1 MSYPAGP
8 PDPYDSPTG
17 QAAAQYPP
25 PEPSGNAADDF
36 IIAALVAAII
46 AGWVLSKIRDLL
58 TKAQDVDPETVT
70 FLLRQTVFVQLLKM
84 DEYAPTNPML
94 GAQRRQNAFRRAAY
108 VVNAARRMTTAV
120 RTRDPATITAAWDR
134 ELNYL
139 GSHLQANHKRNEAA
153 IQLAKRWQ
161 RAGRPA
167 LMGWWAKRDNR
178 TSKECLAAHG
188 RNFDPKSIPPIG
200 YPGSVH
206 PNCRCKPV
214 LPWDTDLRVENLPDA
229 RMMFD
234 GVVAATRPDWTVA
247 TTEQS

>member
-17 QAAAQYPP
+17 QAAAQNPP
-25 PEPSGNAADDF
+25 SEPSGNAADDF
-36 IIAALVAAII
+36 IISALVAAII

-58 TKAQDVDPETVT
+58 TKAQDVDPNAVT
-70 FLLRQTVFVQLLKM
+70 FLMRQSVFIQLLKM
-84 DEYAPTNPML
+84 DEYAPINPML
-94 GAQRRQNAFRRAAY
+94 GAQRRQNAFRRATY
-108 VVNAARRMTTAV
+108 VLNSARRISTATL
-120 RTRDPATITAAWDR
+120 TRDPATIASAWTR

-139 GSHLQANHKRNEAA
+139 GSHLQANRKRNEAA
-153 IQLAKRWQ
+153 IQLAERWNK
-161 RAGRPA
+161 AGRPA
-167 LMGWWAKRDNR
+167 LMGWWATLDSK
-178 TSKECLAAHG
+178 TTKECRAAHG

-206 PNCRCKPV
+206 PNCRCKSV

-234 GVVAATRPDWTVA
+234 GTVAASNPGWRA
-247 TTEQS
+247 TTTQP